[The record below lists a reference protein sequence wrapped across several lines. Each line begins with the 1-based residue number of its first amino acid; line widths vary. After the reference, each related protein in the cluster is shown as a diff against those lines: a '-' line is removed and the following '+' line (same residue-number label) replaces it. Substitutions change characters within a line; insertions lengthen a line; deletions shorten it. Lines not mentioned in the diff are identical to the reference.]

1 MPHDFRRTWMDQ
13 CQAAEDILE
22 QFGPDKALGYLI
34 GEKFVNAIRA
44 APRYPEVA
52 AELPMFAARIREI
65 VDPQDLRRWF
75 VTVRRV
81 GPLGHAASEEQF
93 QTFVAAGAVEENPV
107 TSAEEILA
115 LERARELLN
124 IGDAHA

>member
-1 MPHDFRRTWMDQ
+1 MSGFRDTWTDQ
-13 CQAAEDILE
+13 CEAAENICERFGLE
-22 QFGPDKALGYLI
+22 KGIGYLV
-34 GEKFVNAIRA
+34 GEKFLNAIRA
-44 APRYPEVA
+44 APRHPEVA
-52 AELPMFAARIREI
+52 AELPAFAARIREI
-65 VDPQDLRRWF
+65 IDPQELRRWF
-75 VTVRRV
+75 TTVRRV